1 MLYPILA
8 LTIAAGPI
16 SRRPHWH
23 QNHAVHSLLRTH
35 SCNGYYAEHA
45 HSSDK
50 PWQVFWLTSFR
61 RTAFPHRHST
71 QWLSIWI
78 VVRRF
83 FPKHTAA
90 DLLGILTRFPFHR
103 SAFSGNAPRHQ
114 SSLQNYAKFSY
125 LHLILSHIFCHFFIF
140 DILDSTINH
149 PANHIIL
156 VESVITKYFALI

>member
-1 MLYPILA
+1 MPLA
-8 LTIAAGPI
+8 LFPEGLTDIRTMLSTHFCALIAAMA
-16 SRRPHWH
+16 
-23 QNHAVHSLLRTH
+23 N
-35 SCNGYYAEHA
+35 YAEHA

-103 SAFSGNAPRHQ
+103 NAVSGNAPRHQ

-125 LHLILSHIFCHFFIF
+125 LHLILSLIFCHFFIF

-149 PANHIIL
+149 HANHIIL
-156 VESVITKYFALI
+156 VESVITKLFALI